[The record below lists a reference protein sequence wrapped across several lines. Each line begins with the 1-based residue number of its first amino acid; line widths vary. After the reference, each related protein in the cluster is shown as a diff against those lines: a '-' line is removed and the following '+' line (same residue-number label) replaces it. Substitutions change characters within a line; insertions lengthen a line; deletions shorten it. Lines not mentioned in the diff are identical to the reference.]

1 MRAKLIASAVL
12 SVFATAASAA
22 SFDDTPYGLSAIHQD
37 FLSQLKQVASE
48 SGDVGAAAR
57 AAVGVLDPH
66 FKLEESVVLPV
77 LSYAVDA
84 AGGNASAIPEFPARL
99 ARLKAELP
107 LLLDAETNLF
117 GTLVELYAVADADG
131 RSEIVQLAERMIW
144 HETNDAEILY
154 PAAVL
159 VGDTAR

>member
-1 MRAKLIASAVL
+1 MRVKLIASVVL

-22 SFDDTPYGLSAIHQD
+22 SIDTPYGLSAIHQD
-37 FLSQLKQVASE
+37 FLSQLKDVASE
-48 SGDVGAAAR
+48 PGDVGVAAR
-57 AAVGVLDPH
+57 AAVGVLEPH
-66 FKLEESVVLPV
+66 IELEESVVLPV
-77 LSYAVDA
+77 LNHAVDA
-84 AGGNASAIPEFPARL
+84 AAGKSFLNPALPARL

-131 RSEIVQLAERMIW
+131 RSDIVQLAERMIW

>member
-1 MRAKLIASAVL
+1 MRAKLIASAVF
-12 SVFATAASAA
+12 SVVATAASAA
-22 SFDDTPYGLSAIHQD
+22 TFDTPYGLSAIHQD
-37 FLSQLKQVASE
+37 FLSQLKKVASE

-57 AAVGVLDPH
+57 AVVGVLEPH
-66 FKLEESVVLPV
+66 IKLEESVVLPV

-84 AGGNASAIPEFPARL
+84 AGGNASLNPELPARS

-107 LLLDAETNLF
+107 LLLDAESNIF